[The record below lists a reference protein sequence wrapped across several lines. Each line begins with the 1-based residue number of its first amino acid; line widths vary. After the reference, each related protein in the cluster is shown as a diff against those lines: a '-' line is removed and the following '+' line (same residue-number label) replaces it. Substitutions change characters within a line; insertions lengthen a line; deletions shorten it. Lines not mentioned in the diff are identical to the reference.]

1 VAELFEGA
9 DVVFH
14 LAANPDVRAPPRA
27 HFEDGVAATFNV
39 LEACR
44 ARGAPLLVFAS
55 SSTVYGEAKKIPT
68 PEDYWPLEP
77 ISFYGAAKLACEA
90 LALSYAKAY
99 GLRVLVLRYANV
111 VGPRSR
117 RGVVVDFVKKLR
129 ENPRR
134 LEVLGDGSQKKSY
147 VHVLDAVD
155 ATLKALE
162 IVKAPPVPSYGVLRV
177 WKEGRELGLAAYAME
192 LIDILNPEGGK
203 AVVRISGNLE
213 EVKEGDLLRIG
224 PAPYTRL
231 FVEGVIASVDRASG
245 QLVLKVRRLVSI
257 PREPVSE
264 IASKELVA
272 VKPEDSLKE
281 VAELLVKKKIRGAP
295 VLEDKKVVGIIT
307 MTDIAR
313 AFVDG
318 KLDAKVR
325 AYMRKNV
332 VTIRE
337 DEDILEA
344 VKLMD
349 LYGVGRL
356 IVVDAVGKPVGIV
369 TRTDVLRRIAAM
381 STS

>member
-1 VAELFEGA
+1 MYPYRLTPTQRE
-9 DVVFH
+9 
-14 LAANPDVRAPPRA
+14 
-27 HFEDGVAATFNV
+27 V
-39 LEACR
+39 LEA
-44 ARGAPLLVFAS
+44 LVKL
-55 SSTVYGEAKKIPT
+55 YEAKKRLIKSS
-68 PEDYWPLEP
+68 E
-77 ISFYGAAKLACEA
+77 IAKVINKDE
-90 LALSYAKAY
+90 
-99 GLRVLVLRYANV
+99 GTVRNV
-111 VGPRSR
+111 VATLKSLGLLESKTGP
-117 RGVVVDFVKKLR
+117 GGGYM
-129 ENPRR
+129 P
-134 LEVLGDGSQKKSY
+134 
-147 VHVLDAVD
+147 
-155 ATLKALE
+155 TLKALE

-231 FVEGVIASVDRASG
+231 FVEGVVASVDRASG

-281 VAELLVKKKIRGAP
+281 VAELLLKKKIRGAP

-307 MTDIAR
+307 MTDVAR

-356 IVVDAVGKPVGIV
+356 VVVDAVGKPVGIV